1 MSVENMT
8 RSVTEVIES
17 ECFATSVLALE
28 CEDEFKE
35 EILSAKCGRNEKL
48 STTIIGPHKDPDK
61 KWEVVKLVTRKYPTG
76 SLEKIT
82 RGQ

>member
-1 MSVENMT
+1 MKEHLT
-8 RSVTEVIES
+8 KSVTEIISS
-17 ECFATSVLALE
+17 EYFATSVPALE
-28 CEDEFKE
+28 REDELIE